1 MMIEAGQAAIIRTP
15 VTLKLIVLGRPVIF
29 LIYGAKNISQPTKK
43 SGQKAVINM
52 NLIRL

>member
-29 LIYGAKNISQPTKK
+29 LIYGGKNISQPIKK
-43 SGQKAVINM
+43 SGQTAVIKLNW
-52 NLIRL
+52 IRL

>member
-29 LIYGAKNISQPTKK
+29 LIYGGKNFSQPTKK
-43 SGQKAVINM
+43 RGQKSVIKM
-52 NLIRL
+52 NWIRL